1 MKLSKAHKA
10 IFALIVA
17 NIIWGA
23 ASPIFKWSLQGT
35 PLFTLAF
42 LRFLIPLILIFIF
55 TKKKD
60 LAIKEKDFMKIFML
74 SFLGLSINIAFSF
87 IGLTQTAS
95 INAPI
100 IGSSGPIFIVLG
112 SLLFLNEHP
121 KKKVILGNMIGFLGI
136 LLILLQPLIQH
147 TPNMAILG
155 NFFLIIATLGTV
167 GNTII
172 SRKVL
177 QEYKP
182 ITITFWAFLIA
193 TITFLPPFAQE
204 VLTKGFLPH
213 ANMHAFVGIIFGAFL
228 SSWVGYYLFFYSLK
242 YLMASEIG
250 VFQYIDPVV
259 TIVIAMPLLHEVPNA
274 TFLFGSFLI
283 FFGIYV
289 AEGRIHYHPL
299 HKFFSKKS

>member
-1 MKLSKAHKA
+1 MSISKAHKA
-10 IFALIVA
+10 IWALIIS

-100 IGSSGPIFIVLG
+100 IGSSGPIFIMLG
-112 SLLFLNEHP
+112 SFLYLNEHP

-136 LLILLQPLIQH
+136 LLIILQPLFQH

-155 NFFLIIATLGTV
+155 NFFLILATLGTV

-204 VLTKGFLPH
+204 LLTKGFLPH
-213 ANMHAFVGIIFGAFL
+213 ANLHAAVGIIFGAFL
-228 SSWVGYYLFFYSLK
+228 SSWIAYYLFFYSLK
-242 YLMASEIG
+242 YLLASEIG
-250 VFQYIDPVV
+250 IFQYIDPVV
-259 TIVIAMPLLHEVPNA
+259 TILIAMPLLREVPDA
-274 TFLFGSFLI
+274 TFLIGSFLI
-283 FFGIYV
+283 FFGIYI

-299 HKFFSKKS
+299 HKFFSKKA